1 MSVSCG
7 NWATGVCGGGF
18 LDCGEP
24 APERVAGSWVLV
36 MGDWGS
42 VGGGGV
48 QDCDPAPQ
56 GETLAH
62 ETGHDPDRDSCPA
75 FINYFNVL

>member
-42 VGGGGV
+42 VGVGV
-48 QDCDPAPQ
+48 CRTV
-56 GETLAH
+56 TLPH
-62 ETGHDPDRDSCPA
+62 RVKP
-75 FINYFNVL
+75 